1 MIYRKFGNTGIE
13 LSQLGFGLMRLPIRA
28 RFKPDKI
35 DRVRARRMLHHA
47 IDNGV
52 NYLDNAFPY
61 HRQTSEDFLGK
72 ALTRAHRK
80 KVYLATKLP
89 TWMVKRKS
97 DSMRLFN
104 EQLKRV
110 QTDHFDMYL
119 LHSLGEGTWKI
130 VKKFDLLTFM
140 DKLQKKGKIR
150 FPGFS
155 FHGKLSLFKKI
166 VDAYPWVFCLI
177 HLNYVDDH
185 YQAGLAGLEY
195 ASKRGLAV
203 IIMEGLRGGKLA
215 NNVPPAVLDIIAKS
229 GRKQTPAQFAF
240 RWLWNRS
247 DISLVLSG
255 MSTMEQV
262 KENIRFASQ
271 EHRGTL
277 TGKELELYA
286 QVKRLYKSRIAVNC
300 TECGYCMP
308 CKQKVSIP
316 FILGLYNDA
325 HIFNAVKQSSWSYS
339 VFVGPKHDASQ
350 CIACGE
356 CEEKCPQDIPIIKTL
371 KKAHKELSQKK

>member
-1 MIYRKFGNTGIE
+1 VIYRKFGNTDIE
-13 LSQLGFGLMRLPIRA
+13 LSQLGFGLMRLPIREA
-28 RFKPDKI
+28 FKPNKI
-35 DRVRARRMLHHA
+35 DRRGARNMLHYA
-47 IDNGV
+47 IEHGI
-52 NYLDNAFPY
+52 NYFDTAYAY

-72 ALTRAHRK
+72 ALTKSHRK
-80 KVYLATKLP
+80 KVYVATKLP
-89 TWMVKRKS
+89 TWMVKKKQ
-97 DSMRLFN
+97 DPTRLFN
-104 EQLKRV
+104 EQLRRL
-110 QTDHFDMYL
+110 QSDHFDMYL

-166 VDAYPWVFCLI
+166 VDAYPWVFCMI

-185 YQAGLAGLEY
+185 YQAGLAGLKY
-195 ASKRGLAV
+195 ASKRGLSV
-203 IIMEGLRGGKLA
+203 MIMEGLRGGKLS
-215 NNVPPAVLDIIAKS
+215 NNVPRAVTDIIQKA

-240 RWLWNRS
+240 RWLWNMP

-255 MSTMEQV
+255 MSTMEQL
-262 KENIRFASQ
+262 KGNIRFASQ
-271 EHRGTL
+271 EHRRTI
-277 TGKELELYA
+277 TENELKLYA
-286 QVKRLYKSRIAVNC
+286 KVKEFYKSRIAVNC
-300 TECGYCMP
+300 TECGYCVP

-325 HIFNAVKQSSWSYS
+325 HIFNAAQQSRWSYH

-371 KKAHKELSQKK
+371 RKAHKELSKA